1 MKKRKYNVGRNML
14 TIIKIKIWEC
24 FYNQKIVI
32 DRLGC
37 LSTRPAGVLFV
48 SMSNGVDSVSSAEK
62 LKPSDLGDDGFS

>member
-1 MKKRKYNVGRNML
+1 ML

-37 LSTRPAGVLFV
+37 RPAGVLFV
-48 SMSNGVDSVSSAEK
+48 SMSNSVDSVSSAEK